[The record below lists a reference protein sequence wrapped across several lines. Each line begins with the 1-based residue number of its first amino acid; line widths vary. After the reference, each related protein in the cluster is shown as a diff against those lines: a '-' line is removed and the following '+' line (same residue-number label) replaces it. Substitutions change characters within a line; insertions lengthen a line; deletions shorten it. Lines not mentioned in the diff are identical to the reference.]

1 VLKESGKLGQ
11 VTVVAFDE
19 DPITLGGVREGT
31 IAGTVVQDPY
41 EWGYQGMKLMAKI
54 LAGDKSDIP
63 ADTLVIVPTKTVDKS
78 NVEQYAKDLAAMQ
91 AAAGQ

>member
-1 VLKESGKLGQ
+1 MLGTIT
-11 VTVVAFDE
+11 VTGFDD
-19 DPITLGGVREGT
+19 DPVTLGGIREGT
-31 IAGTVVQDPY
+31 VAGTVVQQPF